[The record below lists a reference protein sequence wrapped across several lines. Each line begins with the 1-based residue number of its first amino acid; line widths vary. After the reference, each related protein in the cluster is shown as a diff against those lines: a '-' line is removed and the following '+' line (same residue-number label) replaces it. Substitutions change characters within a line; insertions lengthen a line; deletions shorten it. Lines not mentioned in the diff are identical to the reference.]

1 MAFWLFGT
9 SYTSAQMNSDHI
21 FHVNTSYMVTGQ
33 DSAARAERDAMLKEY
48 FTKVTMKNE
57 FVIHQNNMVHFYSE
71 DSREFVTVTEYA
83 NWGDILKA
91 ADRDEELEKQAWP
104 DAKKRAEF
112 LKKMNGNFTHHKDA
126 IFHGLPGQS
135 K

>member
-1 MAFWLFGT
+1 MQPKLQFRPLDEVLQRRT
-9 SYTSAQMNSDHI
+9 STKQHRI
-21 FHVNTSYMVTGQ
+21 
-33 DSAARAERDAMLKEY
+33 R
-48 FTKVTMKNE
+48 KVTLDDL
-57 FVIHQNNMVHFYSE
+57 I
-71 DSREFVTVTEYA
+71 RE
-83 NWGDILKA
+83 LK
-91 ADRDEELEKQAWP
+91 RDEELEKQAWP

>member
-1 MAFWLFGT
+1 MKNLNGFLSVIGVMAFWLFG
-9 SYTSAQMNSDHI
+9 
-21 FHVNTSYMVTGQ
+21 V
-33 DSAARAERDAMLKEY
+33 ERVLYKG
-48 FTKVTMKNE
+48 VMKNE

-104 DAKKRAEF
+104 DAKKRVEF